1 MRPFRWGSA
10 GHAFASSL
18 PTSAGLPV
26 ASPSAVLFLPGTGHA
41 DFLSESPLWSLCL
54 PGTSPQLLPALQCFQ
69 CQRFNA
75 SGVCE
80 TGKSVCQAKRYQQCF
95 LRKVYKDDIL
105 SYGYQGCTSVCFPMT
120 IFNKDVALEEKCC
133 SDSTFCNK
141 F

>member
-1 MRPFRWGSA
+1 MSQAPRNPVFSHLIGPGNRPLSR
-10 GHAFASSL
+10 
-18 PTSAGLPV
+18 LPV
-26 ASPSAVLFLPGTGHA
+26 AQRVCSLLTWGKAEPGQPHHA
-41 DFLSESPLWSLCL
+41 GLHF
-54 PGTSPQLLPALQCFQ
+54 PALQCFQ

>member
-1 MRPFRWGSA
+1 MSP
-10 GHAFASSL
+10 SL
-18 PTSAGLPV
+18 PLISSYPLHPW
-26 ASPSAVLFLPGTGHA
+26 
-41 DFLSESPLWSLCL
+41 ESRV
-54 PGTSPQLLPALQCFQ
+54 LPALQCFQ